1 MKCGYSHCKHGGEV
15 DKAAA
20 VKEGTRYYHPDC
32 LREKQAITEI
42 IDVYHKR
49 VDQHPIE
56 NFLRKVVNDLV
67 LKDGYGAEFLL
78 FALKYCLDHGWTLHS
93 PNGLRYVARDG
104 TAKKEWDRLLSWKMN
119 SEMQKKRS
127 EEMVDATDIKTEATF
142 KFTPQKAK
150 GFDDIFG

>member
-42 IDVYHKR
+42 IDIYHKR
-49 VDQHPIE
+49 VDEHPIE

-78 FALKYCLDHGWTLHS
+78 FALKYCLDHGWTLRS

-104 TAKKEWDRLLSWKMN
+104 TAKKEWDKRHVQKNNTVTQVEISGETDYTATPIMN
-119 SEMQKKRS
+119 TSKQR
-127 EEMVDATDIKTEATF
+127 
-142 KFTPQKAK
+142 
-150 GFDDIFG
+150 GFASILGR